1 MLAYRPPPGLMWP
14 LPCLKGPSLSQY
26 SLADLGWTADFADQ
40 ITDEDA
46 GHPPARLTSV
56 HRARVEGLGEAGPIT
71 LFLRPDMPMADLAV
85 GDWVLHD
92 LSRVTRILD
101 RHSLMQRRAAGSGAE
116 RQLIAANLDTLF
128 IVTSCNNDFN
138 IGRLERF
145 MILATTSE
153 VEAVIVL
160 TKADMCA
167 DVDSY
172 IAQAKTLAPDLAVV
186 ALNAREP
193 DAVAALAPWCG
204 PGRTVALL
212 GSSGVGKST
221 IANGLGTSI
230 QDTGGIR
237 EDDAKGR
244 HTTTRRNMLALP
256 GGGWL
261 IDTPGMR
268 ELQLTDAESGI
279 AALFGD
285 LVALAGDCRFR
296 NCTHAHEPGCAVQA
310 GIAAGVVDAA
320 RVARWQKLGVE
331 AGSNTQTLKQAKAK
345 AQALGKAHRK
355 GKRVE

>member
-1 MLAYRPPPGLMWP
+1 MPP
-14 LPCLKGPSLSQY
+14 Y
-26 SLADLGWTADFADQ
+26 SLADLGWTAEFAEQ
-40 ITDEDA
+40 ITDDDA
-46 GHPPARLTSV
+46 GKSPVRLTSV
-56 HRARVEGLGEAGPIT
+56 HRARVEGLGETGPIT
-71 LFLRPDMPMADLAV
+71 LFLRPDMPMAELAV

-92 LSRVTRILD
+92 LGRITRVLS

-160 TKADMCA
+160 TKADMCD
-167 DVDSY
+167 DVNSFVT
-172 IAQAKTLAPDLAVV
+172 QAKTLAPDLAVV

-221 IANGLGTSI
+221 IANGLGTSL

-285 LVALAGDCRFR
+285 LVELAGQCRFR

-345 AQALGKAHRK
+345 AQALSKAHRK
-355 GKRVE
+355 GKRVDQGLPD

>member
-1 MLAYRPPPGLMWP
+1 MSHPT
-14 LPCLKGPSLSQY
+14 
-26 SLADLGWTADFADQ
+26 LADLGWSADFADQ
-40 ITDEDA
+40 ITAEDA
-46 GHPPARLTSV
+46 GHPPVRLTSV
-56 HRARVEGLGEAGPIT
+56 HRARVEGLGESGPIT

-92 LSRVTRILD
+92 TARITRILD
-101 RHSLMQRRAAGSGAE
+101 RNSLMQRRAAGSGAE

-160 TKADMCA
+160 TKADLC
-167 DVDSY
+167 DDPESY
-172 IAQAKTLAPDLAVV
+172 MEQARSLAPDLAVI
-186 ALNAREP
+186 ALNAKEP
-193 DAVAALAPWCG
+193 GAVAALMPWCG
-204 PGRTVALL
+204 RGRTVALL

-221 IANGLGTSI
+221 IANGLGTAL

-256 GGGWL
+256 SGGWL

-268 ELQLTDAESGI
+268 ELQLTDAGDGI
-279 AALFGD
+279 SALFGD
-285 LVALAGDCRFR
+285 LVALAADCRFR
-296 NCTHAHEPGCAVQA
+296 NCTHAHEPGCALQA
-310 GIAAGVVDAA
+310 GIASGSVDAA
-320 RVARWQKLGVE
+320 RLARWQKLEVE
-331 AGSNTQTLKQAKAK
+331 AVSNTQTLKQAKVK
-345 AQALGKAHRK
+345 AQGLAKAHRK
-355 GKRVE
+355 GKRVD